1 MSQFKI
7 LSLFA
12 AVLFLISCSSNQKV
26 ETASTDNKKA
36 PVLRTVQ
43 SDLNTKMMG
52 DSTLPA
58 ADTGGSDIGGDE
70 GGGGTSEGRKIVIPK
85 DQEGL
90 KQKCDANFANRP
102 SFLKG
107 DENPQMAFD
116 PLHYTIKHR
125 AYEVSYNFYHLNPN
139 WVYHRINRS
148 NLQNSCAKRDKGFY
162 ADNILFRLGV
172 SKELVVNDKSFK
184 GSGFDRGHM
193 APSADFQWN
202 QDINKESFFMTNMS
216 PQTPGLN
223 QQTWEKLESRIRR
236 WACGNGE
243 LEVYTGPILE
253 QNLNRLDSCVSIPN
267 RYFKVLAY
275 YKNGKH
281 HGIAFVYPQTDSK
294 ADGDPFEKRAVS
306 IRKLEEM
313 TGIDFFADKYSKEVQ
328 ESFETS
334 YDMADWAGTEDNC
347 MACNGKLKQPN

>member
-7 LSLFA
+7 LSLITAF
-12 AVLFLISCSSNQKV
+12 LFLISCTSNQKI
-26 ETASTDNKKA
+26 ENTTDNKKA

-43 SDLNTKMMG
+43 SDVNTKMMEAPENP
-52 DSTLPA
+52 PA
-58 ADTGGSDIGGDE
+58 DIGGSDLGGGDE
-70 GGGGTSEGRKIVIPK
+70 GGGNTSEGRKIVIPK
-85 DQEGL
+85 DQAAL

-116 PLHYTIKHR
+116 PLHYTIKHS
-125 AYEVSYNFYHLNPN
+125 AYEISYNLYHLNPN

-162 ADNILFRLGV
+162 ADSILFRLGV
-172 SKELVVNDKSFK
+172 NKELILNDKSFK

-223 QQTWEKLESRIRR
+223 QQTWEKLENRIRR
-236 WACGNGE
+236 WACGNGD
-243 LEVYTGPILE
+243 ILVP
-253 QNLNRLDSCVSIPN
+253 C
-267 RYFKVLAY
+267 
-275 YKNGKH
+275 
-281 HGIAFVYPQTDSK
+281 
-294 ADGDPFEKRAVS
+294 
-306 IRKLEEM
+306 
-313 TGIDFFADKYSKEVQ
+313 
-328 ESFETS
+328 
-334 YDMADWAGTEDNC
+334 
-347 MACNGKLKQPN
+347 